1 MQEGVSR
8 VDLRVALREEELV
21 CSLQS
26 LLRQLR
32 VRGQKLDHG
41 VTAAATDLSHQP
53 DQIPV
58 ADHTESY
65 VTRRFRRWPYG
76 RLESWRRAIPL
87 RRVSPPTWPSSGLP
101 RLSAHRPSASMDR
114 PSSMCRPR

>member
-8 VDLRVALREEELV
+8 VDLRVALRQEELV

-32 VRGQKLDHG
+32 VGGQQVDHG
-41 VTAAATDLSHQP
+41 LTAAASDLPHQP

-58 ADHTESY
+58 ADHTEWY
-65 VTRRFRRWPYG
+65 VTRPFRRWPYG

-87 RRVSPPTWPSSGLP
+87 RQVARATWASAGRRRLFAHPPSG
-101 RLSAHRPSASMDR
+101 AADR
-114 PSSMCRPR
+114 

>member
-8 VDLRVALREEELV
+8 VDLRVALREEELG

-32 VRGQKLDHG
+32 VHGQQLDHG
-41 VTAAATDLSHQP
+41 VTAAATDLSHQH

-58 ADHTESY
+58 ADHAESY
-65 VTRRFRRWPYG
+65 VTRPFRRWPYG
-76 RLESWRRAIPL
+76 RLESWRRVIPL
-87 RRVSPPTWPSSGLP
+87 RTVARPTWPSSGRR

-114 PSSMCRPR
+114 QSS